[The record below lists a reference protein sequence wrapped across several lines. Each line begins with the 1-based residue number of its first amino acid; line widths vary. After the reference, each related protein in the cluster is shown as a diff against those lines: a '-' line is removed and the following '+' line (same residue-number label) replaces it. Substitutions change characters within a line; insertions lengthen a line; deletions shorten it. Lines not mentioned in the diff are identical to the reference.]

1 MPYAASRRIFI
12 ALGITAGL
20 AASAVPAWADTA
32 YPNKPVT
39 VVVSYPPGGDTDA
52 IARLMSDKLSQR
64 LKQTVIIENR
74 PGAGGAI
81 GNAYVGR
88 AAPDGYTL
96 LFTPN
101 PFTTAPMV
109 LKLSGAANYD
119 VLGGYEAIINTAAQ
133 PLVLVANA
141 GLGSRP
147 CQSWWPRR
155 KRASPFPTLRRAP
168 ARRCTSRV
176 HG

>member
-74 PGAGGAI
+74 PGAGGPLAMLMS
-81 GNAYVGR
+81 AVR
-88 AAPDGYTL
+88 RR
-96 LFTPN
+96 
-101 PFTTAPMV
+101 TATRC
-109 LKLSGAANYD
+109 S
-119 VLGGYEAIINTAAQ
+119 
-133 PLVLVANA
+133 
-141 GLGSRP
+141 SRP
-147 CQSWWPRR
+147 THSPPRR
-155 KRASPFPTLRRAP
+155 W
-168 ARRCTSRV
+168 C
-176 HG
+176 